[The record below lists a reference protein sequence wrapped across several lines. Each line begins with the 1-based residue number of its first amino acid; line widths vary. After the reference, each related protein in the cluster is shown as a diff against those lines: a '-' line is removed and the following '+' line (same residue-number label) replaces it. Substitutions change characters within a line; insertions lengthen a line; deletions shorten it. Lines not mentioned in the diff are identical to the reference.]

1 MGESPGTRRRVAA
14 LTIASCLALS
24 VAHVAS
30 ANEFAFGWVL
40 AGSPIYTGFLGT
52 AELRTDPPTV
62 SGVGYVHPVQMD
74 IGSLGGDFV
83 AVGTANGMGT
93 NDGPVYNC
101 ANHYDARWDIYT
113 DGVIGG
119 IYECH
124 DNQVNAFVAPSSQ
137 AFKIDWRFCTG
148 DGANR
153 WVMRWNSHDQ
163 LCLNSSSHAATWFG
177 AGLETSGASTTD
189 RNIDVRYWTMQYL
202 LSGGSWANLGFV
214 SNNLDPSYSFSNP
227 VTTNFNTYLAPLD

>member
-1 MGESPGTRRRVAA
+1 MGHDQAPRRVAA
-14 LTIASCLALS
+14 VLVPVLALS
-24 VAHVAS
+24 TAGSAA

-52 AELRTDPPTV
+52 AELRTDPATV
-62 SGVGYVHPVQMD
+62 VGVGYVHPVQMD
-74 IGSLGGDFV
+74 IGSYGGDFV
-83 AVGTANGMGT
+83 AVGTSNGMGT
-93 NDGPVYNC
+93 DAGATYNC
-101 ANHYDARWDIYT
+101 SDHYDARWDIYT

-124 DNQVNAFVAPSSQ
+124 DNQTNAFVAPSSQ

-163 LCLNSSSHAATWFG
+163 LCLNSSSHAAIWFG
-177 AGLETSGASTTD
+177 AGLETAGSSSTD
-189 RNIDVRYWTMQYL
+189 RNIDVRYWTMQYQ
-202 LSGGSWANLGFV
+202 LSGGSWSNVGFV
-214 SNNLDPSYSFSNP
+214 SKNVDPSYSFTNP
-227 VTTNFNTYLAPLD
+227 VTTNFNTYLAPLN